1 MAMTQNDLQKLR
13 VFSSS
18 PNCLYEK
25 DSYKNEGFRALSGL
39 LNTVGRLQ
47 SVLLQLASG
56 NAILGALK
64 MPVIFFFGFQNECK
78 CTSLKTK
85 AGIK

>member
-1 MAMTQNDLQKLR
+1 MAVTQNDLQKLQ

-25 DSYKNEGFRALSGL
+25 DSYKSEGFSSPARAFEH
-39 LNTVGRLQ
+39 TGRLQ
-47 SVLLQLASG
+47 SVLQLASG
-56 NAILGALK
+56 NAILWPLK
-64 MPVIFFFGFQNECK
+64 MPVIFFFGFQNKCK

-85 AGIK
+85 GK